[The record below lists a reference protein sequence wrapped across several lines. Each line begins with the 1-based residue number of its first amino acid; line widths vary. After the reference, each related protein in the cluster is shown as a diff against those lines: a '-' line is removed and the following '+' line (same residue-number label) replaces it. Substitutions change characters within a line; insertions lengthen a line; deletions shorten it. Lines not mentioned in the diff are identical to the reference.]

1 MPDVERLLD
10 DASPRNPQVVMV
22 GTGYVGL
29 PAALMLARAGWRVVG
44 VDINEN
50 IVAAINEGVLHLKEA
65 ELQAL
70 LHDPTVRQNLS
81 ARHSP
86 CPADIF
92 IIAVPTPVQPRKK
105 VADLSY
111 VISAIEALLPHLR
124 AGNLI
129 IIESTIPP
137 LTCRHVVTPLLER
150 TGLRVGADIHL
161 AHCPERI
168 LPGDVFY
175 EIVHNDRVIGC
186 AEPVG
191 REMARALYASFV
203 KGDLYVTDDVTAE
216 LCKLCENTFR
226 DVNIALANEFAAV
239 AEGLG
244 IDPLQVIRL
253 ANKHPRVNIMRPGIG
268 VGGHCIPL
276 DPWFIKEV
284 DPANSRL
291 IFTARLVNDEVPHK
305 IAARVRQAVAHLV
318 TPRLVAIG
326 MSYKPDTEDTR
337 ESPATEIVHL
347 LRADG
352 YQVAHYDPLV
362 VGHEYSSLADAAAG
376 ADCLLLLVEHK
387 VVKQAWQAEQ
397 ETVRAAMR
405 TPIVMRFYQ
414 DDAP

>member
-387 VVKQAWQAEQ
+387 VVKQAWKAEQ

-405 TPIVMRFYQ
+405 TPIVLRFYQ

>member
-111 VISAIEALLPHLR
+111 VTSAIEALLPHLR

-405 TPIVMRFYQ
+405 TPIVLRFYQ

>member
-111 VISAIEALLPHLR
+111 VTSAIEALLPHLR
-124 AGNLI
+124 AGNLV

-387 VVKQAWQAEQ
+387 VVKQAWKAEQ

>member
-387 VVKQAWQAEQ
+387 VVKQAWKAEQ
-397 ETVRAAMR
+397 DTVEATMR

>member
-362 VGHEYSSLADAAAG
+362 LGHEYSSLADAAAG

-387 VVKQAWQAEQ
+387 VVKQAWKAEQ

-405 TPIVMRFYQ
+405 TPIVLRFYQ

>member
-1 MPDVERLLD
+1 MAETR
-10 DASPRNPQVVMV
+10 SVVVV

-29 PAALMLARAGWRVVG
+29 PVALMLARAGWRVTG
-44 VDINEN
+44 VDIDEN
-50 IVAAINEGVLHLKEA
+50 IVHAINEGVLHIKED

-70 LHDPTVRQNLS
+70 LHDPTVRRNLS
-81 ARHSP
+81 ARHAP
-86 CPADIF
+86 CPADVF

-105 VADLSY
+105 VADLSF
-111 VISAIEALLPHLR
+111 VVSAIESLLPHLR
-124 AGNLI
+124 AGNLVI
-129 IIESTIPP
+129 VESTIPP
-137 LTCRHVVTPLLER
+137 LTCRNVITPLIER
-150 TGLRVGADIHL
+150 SGLRVGVDVHL

-168 LPGDVFY
+168 LPGDIFY

-191 REMARALYASFV
+191 RELARQVYASFV
-203 KGDLYVTDDVTAE
+203 TGNLYPTDEVTAE

-244 IDPLQVIRL
+244 VNPLDVIRL
-253 ANKHPRVNIMRPGIG
+253 ANKHPRVNIMHPGIG

-305 IAARVRQAVAHLV
+305 IAARVRQAVAHI
-318 TPRLVAIG
+318 TAPHIVAIG
-326 MSYKPDTEDTR
+326 MSYKQDTEDTR
-337 ESPATEIVHL
+337 ESPAAEIVHI
-347 LRADG
+347 LRKDG

-362 VGHEYSSLADAAAG
+362 AGHGYSSLAAVAAG
-376 ADCLLLLVEHK
+376 ADCLLLLVEHRP
-387 VVKQAWQAEQ
+387 VKQAWQAEQ
-397 ETVRAAMR
+397 AAILAAMR

-414 DDAP
+414 DD

>member
-1 MPDVERLLD
+1 MA
-10 DASPRNPQVVMV
+10 DAKQVVVV

-29 PAALMLARAGWRVVG
+29 PAALMLARAGWRVIG

-50 IVAAINEGVLHLKEA
+50 IVRAINEGVLHIKEA
-65 ELQAL
+65 DLQAL
-70 LHDPTVRQNLS
+70 LHDPQVRQNVS
-81 ARHSP
+81 ARQAP
-86 CPADIF
+86 CPADVF
-92 IIAVPTPVQPRKK
+92 IIAVPTPVLPRQK

-137 LTCRHVVTPLLER
+137 LTCRNVVTPLLER
-150 TGLRVGADIHL
+150 SGLKVGADLHL

-175 EIVHNDRVIGC
+175 EIVHNDRIIGC
-186 AEPVG
+186 AEPTG
-191 REMARALYASFV
+191 RELARAVYASFV
-203 KGDLYVTDDVTAE
+203 EGNLYLTDDVTAE

-239 AEGLG
+239 AEGLN
-244 IDPLQVIRL
+244 IDPLEVIRL

-305 IAARVRQAVAHLV
+305 IAARVRRAVAAI
-318 TPRLVAIG
+318 TSPRLVAIG

-337 ESPATEIVHL
+337 ESPALEIVGL

-352 YQVAHYDPLV
+352 YQVAHYDPLAP
-362 VGHEYSSLADAAAG
+362 GHEYTSMAAAAAG
-376 ADCLLLLVEHK
+376 ADCLLFLVEHK
-387 VVKQAWQAEQ
+387 GVKQAWKAEQ
-397 ETVRAAMR
+397 HAVMAAMR
-405 TPIVMRFYQ
+405 TPIVLRFYQ
-414 DDAP
+414 DDEA

>member
-253 ANKHPRVNIMRPGIG
+253 ANKHPRVNIMHPGIG